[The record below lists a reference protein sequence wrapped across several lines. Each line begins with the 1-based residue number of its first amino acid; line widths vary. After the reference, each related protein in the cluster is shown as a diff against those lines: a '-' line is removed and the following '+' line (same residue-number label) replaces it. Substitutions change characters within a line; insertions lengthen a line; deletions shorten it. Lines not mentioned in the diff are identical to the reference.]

1 MKKKW
6 LISILICITIMAI
19 FEISVNAENNN
30 IEISHI
36 DMIKGNNSEQ
46 IKDIS
51 ENTKK
56 INIAVENLKSENEI
70 LKDLDVQQFVE
81 DMINNKDISD
91 NKNKIVKA
99 AKQILLKE
107 ISDVLKLMSVI
118 IIIAIVCSLLKQLQD
133 AFDNNKI
140 SNIAYFTCFASMIV
154 VISKSFYLSIQVAN
168 TSITSISNFMYAL
181 VPIMI
186 VLFATLGNVTQSVFM
201 DPVLISTINICIIII
216 SKIIFPLITFSFVL
230 SFVNNLSD
238 DYKISKLSSL
248 IKKSVLWIQGIM
260 MTSFVTMLTIRS
272 IASATIDDVTMK
284 TAKFAVDTA
293 IPIVGKSLS
302 DAIST
307 VAGYTLLLKNSIGTI
322 GMIVIILIMVA
333 PIIKLFCISGI
344 YKVTGALLQPI
355 SDKKLADCVDSV
367 GSCITLIM
375 SCVICITVMCFIMVA
390 ILTASGKGVISV

>member
-6 LISILICITIMAI
+6 LISILICITIMAL
-19 FEISVNAENNN
+19 FEVSVNAEING
-30 IEISHI
+30 IEINDI
-36 DMIKGNNSEQ
+36 NVIKENNSEQ
-46 IKDIS
+46 IKEIS
-51 ENTKK
+51 ENTEK

-154 VISKSFYLSIQVAN
+154 VISKSFYLSIQVAS